1 MREVDDAVNSTFLF
15 FYKTLLFNGCVI
27 AVCVFFLAVSFI
39 LKLKQTVK
47 NQLYF
52 EGFDR
57 KRSGGITSEAM
68 TMTTGARG
76 SV

>member
-15 FYKTLLFNGCVI
+15 FFYKTLRFNGCVI
-27 AVCVFFLAVSFI
+27 AVCVFLAVCFI

-68 TMTTGARG
+68 TTGARG